1 MNCAPILAYCF
12 DSIFTRT
19 SSPCLTVVDLEPPSE
34 SASDIA
40 EGGAVRDGY
49 FMVPSESSK
58 RTDRLRSL
66 TEEEGP
72 EKTLSFFFCKCKYRV
87 NSSRGKAWKARSLS
101 LPLLK

>member
-1 MNCAPILAYCF
+1 MF
-12 DSIFTRT
+12 TKVGSVVSIWIQEEDPFR
-19 SSPCLTVVDLEPPSE
+19 LTVVDLEPPSE

-40 EGGAVRDGY
+40 EGGAVMDGY

-72 EKTLSFFFCKCKYRV
+72 EKTLSPFFASA
-87 NSSRGKAWKARSLS
+87 NTE
-101 LPLLK
+101 